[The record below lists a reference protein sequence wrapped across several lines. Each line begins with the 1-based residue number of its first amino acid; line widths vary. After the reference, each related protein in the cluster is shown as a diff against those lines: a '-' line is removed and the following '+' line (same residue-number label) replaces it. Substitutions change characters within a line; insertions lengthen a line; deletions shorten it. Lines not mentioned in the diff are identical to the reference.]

1 MGCLLRE
8 TTGQP
13 FTQDEQMILDRRE
26 LEEMLDILR
35 QAVFPKDRSRWTAW
49 DSNVAMN
56 RMRCI
61 LGGMTEALEAI
72 QKQPKGRKMDCFYL
86 MMQVELALA
95 LALGGIKE
103 VDLPHQK
110 MDNVP
115 GLDTDHITSLAMEFQ
130 NWLSKRAEMS
140 DALFAN

>member
-1 MGCLLRE
+1 
-8 TTGQP
+8 
-13 FTQDEQMILDRRE
+13 
-26 LEEMLDILR
+26 
-35 QAVFPKDRSRWTAW
+35 
-49 DSNVAMN
+49 MN

-95 LALGGIKE
+95 LALGGIEE